1 MSELNKINQVSHR
14 GRQIK
19 NHKTSSRWKIR
30 ATSGLPD
37 TVRVNRVRLLYV
49 VYYGTTPN
57 KVGVIIKLIG
67 HF

>member
-30 ATSGLPD
+30 ATSTLSD
-37 TVRVNRVRLLYV
+37 TVGVNRSDYFTQLIMEH
-49 VYYGTTPN
+49 